1 MRCRNASIRSVPF
14 IALLSLFT
22 AGSSARG
29 DLVLGFPNGL
39 VGWNLP
45 DNGFTTPGDPGTV
58 TASGGTATIAESVF
72 ASETDLTMA
81 FTVPTGARTLRFTL
95 VSVSPDSTLAGN
107 AANGYFPDAFG
118 ASLLDPNTGLPLV
131 ATVGGSDSFYTRDVV
146 DGVTQGLAATG
157 AGVSPLSGMPALVSL
172 DLSSLL
178 AGQQAE
184 ILFRLIGGTD
194 PLSSSTVTLSDVDV
208 ITASGVPEPSTLL
221 LGGLGSSPGSV
232 TSGAVRG
239 REQRHYLTIRPP
251 GPIFASSPRAGS
263 WPPGRTSA
271 SASARK
277 RRRSSSLGLLSVIHR
292 TASSNQRRASSRSPS
307 CQWQRARKKALKPNS
322 RPCPNS
328 SDFFSAATAARGN
341 RGAVVGHAER
351 VPDVGGLRLDL
362 GRLAG
367 EGDRLR
373 RVVRRRVLGGD
384 QEPRQVVVEQGP
396 LGVEGHRPSVGRIGL
411 AGTPRGRESGTQEVA
426 GDGEPPTVHHLS
438 GAGPSDRWAARLV

>member
-194 PLSSSTVTLSDVDV
+194 PLSSSTVTLSDVNV

-221 LGGLGSSPGSV
+221 LGGLGILAWLGYV
-232 TSGAVRG
+232 RRVRG
-239 REQRHYLTIRPP
+239 R
-251 GPIFASSPRAGS
+251 
-263 WPPGRTSA
+263 
-271 SASARK
+271 
-277 RRRSSSLGLLSVIHR
+277 
-292 TASSNQRRASSRSPS
+292 SNA
-307 CQWQRARKKALKPNS
+307 
-322 RPCPNS
+322 
-328 SDFFSAATAARGN
+328 
-341 RGAVVGHAER
+341 
-351 VPDVGGLRLDL
+351 
-362 GRLAG
+362 
-367 EGDRLR
+367 
-373 RVVRRRVLGGD
+373 
-384 QEPRQVVVEQGP
+384 
-396 LGVEGHRPSVGRIGL
+396 
-411 AGTPRGRESGTQEVA
+411 
-426 GDGEPPTVHHLS
+426 PT
-438 GAGPSDRWAARLV
+438 